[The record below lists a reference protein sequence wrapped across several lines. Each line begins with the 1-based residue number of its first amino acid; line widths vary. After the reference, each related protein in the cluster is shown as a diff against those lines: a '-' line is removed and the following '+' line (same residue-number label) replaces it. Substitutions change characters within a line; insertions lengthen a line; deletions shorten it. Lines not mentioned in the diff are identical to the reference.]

1 MAIINSGLDIWN
13 RLLTDFMKN
22 VSIITITGGFTIYL
36 MYRINFWFI
45 LVFLLILIAV
55 GVIVIY
61 ANKKTVNQR
70 NISRDIKNE
79 RTRRFVKIMMSKF
92 EILQSD
98 KVDYEINALKENTN
112 NRYLS
117 EKKRSLVTE
126 FVFKTPEF

>member
-1 MAIINSGLDIWN
+1 
-13 RLLTDFMKN
+13 
-22 VSIITITGGFTIYL
+22 

>member
-1 MAIINSGLDIWN
+1 MAIINSGLDTWN

-22 VSIITITGGFTIYL
+22 VSILTITGGFTIYL

-45 LVFLLILIAV
+45 LVFLLILTAV
-55 GVIVIY
+55 SVIVIY
-61 ANKKTVNQR
+61 ANKRTVNQR

-92 EILQSD
+92 EILQSN
-98 KVDYEINALKENTN
+98 KVDYEIDALKENTN